1 MPLISF
7 IPSPTFGIIVVSHDD
22 QDERHHNEKN
32 QQIPKSI

>member
-1 MPLISF
+1 MPLTSF
-7 IPSPTFGIIVVSHDD
+7 IPSPNFGIIVVSHNN

>member
-1 MPLISF
+1 MTLFSF
-7 IPSPTFGIIVVSHDD
+7 IPSPTYGIIVVSHDD